1 MPFVRSTDCTE
12 GNDQYRGDLPL
23 KRHRPDPR
31 IPAKTHGLF
40 RVRIYRSAAALAGL
54 ILIASHAIAGGLWVA
69 NEDSPTLVELQ
80 SELKGSKHS
89 HHILDDS
96 ADLDGA
102 STVAFQGGN
111 LWVTNFNV
119 NTITE
124 FSGSEVGSLKTHSDP
139 AAVVTI
145 SEDGGGFLNG
155 PEGIVFDSSNNMG
168 VGAEDGQVVLEYTPA
183 QYAASGNPT
192 PNVILNGDTFSFGSP
207 SHLAFDSAGNL
218 WVTDEDINNGNG
230 GSGEI
235 FRYNKS
241 QITGLSAG
249 MHNIDPAFGIAWS
262 QSGEPE
268 TIAFDGHN
276 NMWVADGQDNEVYQF
291 AANQLAGTG
300 LGQNLTPPIV
310 LDSKNIGGTCPDS
323 LNSPYGVAV
332 NQNGNLLVSNANGAG
347 GCRGSVVEFSAGKI
361 TSSGTPKPK
370 VVISGNM
377 NVPNALTIQP

>member
-1 MPFVRSTDCTE
+1 M
-12 GNDQYRGDLPL
+12 
-23 KRHRPDPR
+23 
-31 IPAKTHGLF
+31 
-40 RVRIYRSAAALAGL
+40 AALVGL
-54 ILIASHAIAGGLWVA
+54 ILMAGHAIAGGLWVA
-69 NEDSPTLVELQ
+69 NENSPTLVRLQ
-80 SELKGSKHS
+80 SELQGSNHS
-89 HHILDDS
+89 HRILDDS

-111 LWVTNFNV
+111 LWVTNFNG

-124 FSGSEVGSLKTHSDP
+124 FSGSEIGALKTHKDP

-155 PEGIVFDSSNNMG
+155 PEGIVFDSSNNMW
-168 VGAEDGQVVLEYTPA
+168 VGAEDGQVVLEYTPE
-183 QYAASGNPT
+183 QYAQSGNPT

-207 SHLAFDSAGNL
+207 SHLAFDSAGKL

-249 MHNIDPAFGIAWS
+249 THNIDPAFGIGWS

-268 TIAFDGHN
+268 TIAFDGHGN
-276 NMWVADGQDNEVYQF
+276 LWVADGDDNEVYQF
-291 AANQLAGTG
+291 AANQLTGTG
-300 LGQNLTPPIV
+300 LGQDLTPPIV
-310 LDSKNIGGTCPDS
+310 LDSKGGGTCSQS

-332 NQNGNLLVSNANGAG
+332 NQNGNLLVSNANGGG
-347 GCRGSVVEFSAGKI
+347 GCRGSVVEFLARKI
-361 TSSGTPKPK
+361 TSSGRPKPK

-377 NVPNALTIQP
+377 NVPNALTLGP